1 MAESCAVVSTLP
13 AWRAWPCFQG
23 SGVNVTGTG
32 LLLTT
37 AAQDTKTCGSIAVG
51 FSFSGAAMF
60 LPKLVET
67 VHASSQPIGSRML
80 I

>member
-1 MAESCAVVSTLP
+1 M
-13 AWRAWPCFQG
+13 
-23 SGVNVTGTG
+23 
-32 LLLTT
+32 LLALGFCSQQRLKT
-37 AAQDTKTCGSIAVG
+37 QTCGSIAVG